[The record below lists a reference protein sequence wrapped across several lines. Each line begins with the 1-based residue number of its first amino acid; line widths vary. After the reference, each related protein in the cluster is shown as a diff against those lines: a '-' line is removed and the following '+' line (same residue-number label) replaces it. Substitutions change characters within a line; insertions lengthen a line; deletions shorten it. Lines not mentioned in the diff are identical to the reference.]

1 MAMLT
6 VAMLTMAILTVAMLT
21 IAVLTTAVNE
31 KRRSLSFSRRGASS
45 SSNAWPRLSTTAP
58 PGATD
63 ANRPPPVSA
72 SEDRPLNSPATRRLS
87 CLQLSSSPLADLAAC
102 NSPDDIRITLPT
114 DLGGDEEVEKGAHV
128 AQEEKQLKL
137 RVVQVRSSTRTSMS
151 ARMSARGGQGGG
163 KGGSLGILGI
173 EVDANNVVVR
183 TSPWP

>member
-45 SSNAWPRLSTTAP
+45 SSNASPRLSTTAP

-72 SEDRPLNSPATRRLS
+72 SEDRPLHSPAPP
-87 CLQLSSSPLADLAAC
+87 SSPLAALAAC